1 MARAFDFDHE
11 AMSSLGVPPFK
22 VRVDGSILC
31 RYHHPAWFASPRRR
45 GDGRFEIASCVEYLR
60 SRHEVGLLRR
70 KIRCKVLMK
79 LRGVEIGETVC
90 FLYRTRLAEIT
101 REALSV
107 VWLILPASG
116 I

>member
-1 MARAFDFDHE
+1 M

-22 VRVDGSILC
+22 VRVDGSVFC
-31 RYHHPAWFASPRRR
+31 CYQHPAWFASPRRR
-45 GDGRFEIASCVEYLR
+45 GDGCVEIVSGVEYLR
-60 SRHEVGLLRR
+60 SRHESGLLRR
-70 KIRCKVLMK
+70 QIGCKVLMK

-107 VWLILPASG
+107 VR
-116 I
+116 